1 MRSISKL
8 SIGAIIV
15 IALVLTVSLRVF
27 GTANYVYHEKTENFV
42 NGSSGTKYFV
52 TSGGHGT
59 TPWSTDTV
67 SVNFKVEY
75 QNYTNQV
82 RLYYTTDGSTPSGSF
97 GTASGTTTV
106 LTCSYSSTFGSPVVD
121 VVTCPSIPAQ
131 AKGTTV
137 KYIVSAWH
145 SGGGA
150 EYFANN
156 GECSGCGSSGSGAAT
171 VFSYTTLGPN
181 AITLSSLTAR
191 AAGGQAALPLLA
203 GVFGLAGLGVGAYT
217 RRRR

>member
-1 MRSISKL
+1 MSFKFK
-8 SIGAIIV
+8 
-15 IALVLTVSLRVF
+15 ALAGVTVVVFSLMVVF
-27 GTANYVYHEKTENFV
+27 SLNVFATANYVYYEKTENFV

-75 QNYTNQV
+75 QFYTNQV

-97 GTASGTTTV
+97 GAGSGTTTV
-106 LTCSYSSTFGSPVVD
+106 LTCSYSSTFGSPLVD

-145 SGGGA
+145 DGGGA

-156 GECSGCGSSGSGAAT
+156 GECGGCGSSGSGAAT

-181 AITLSSLTAR
+181 SVSLSSFSAR
-191 AAGGQAALPLLA
+191 QPAGSLAMAAIA
-203 GVFGLAGLGVGAYT
+203 LAGLSGLAVGAT
-217 RRRR
+217 RRRRR